1 MVLQASSQLGGVMR
15 NVKLSPLFVIAI
27 GWLAT
32 HAHADAARARETSR
46 TNEAQVRQVI
56 EHWAKAF
63 RARDLDGIMSLYASG
78 DAVVGY
84 DLVAP
89 LQYRGSAAYR
99 EDYEKFLAQ
108 YAGPIDIKFHDVRVV
123 AGEDVAF
130 VHALEQIV
138 GTLNDGQKSEVW
150 VRATSGLKKIQGRWR
165 IVHDHISVPA
175 NFETGKAE
183 LDLKP

>member
-1 MVLQASSQLGGVMR
+1 MGGVLR
-15 NVKLSPLFVIAI
+15 TVKLLPLFVIAI

-32 HAHADAARARETSR
+32 HAHADAARETSR

-56 EHWAKAF
+56 EPWAKAF
-63 RARDLDGIMSLYASG
+63 RARDLDGIMSVYAAG

-84 DLVAP
+84 DLVPP

-99 EDYEKFLAQ
+99 EDYAKFLAQ

-130 VHALEQIV
+130 VHALERII
-138 GTLNDGQKSEVW
+138 GTLKDGQKSEMW
-150 VRATSGLKKIQGRWR
+150 VRATSGLKKIHGRWL

-175 NFETGKAE
+175 DFETGKAV